1 MKTNIPT
8 KTINVITMGCS
19 KNLVDSE
26 KLMGQLKQNNLEV
39 THESNSESDY
49 VIINT
54 CGFIKDAKEESIETI
69 LNYIE
74 AKKAGLIKKVFV
86 MGCLSERYLK
96 DLKEELIDADGIY
109 GVHDM
114 EAIIEDI
121 GADYKKELIG
131 ERMLSTPKHYA
142 YLKVSEGCDRT
153 CSFCAIPIIRGKN
166 ISLSIEDLILEATKL
181 SNLGVKELIL
191 IAQDLTYYGV
201 DLYGKKMLG
210 KLLEELSNIKGIE
223 WIRLH
228 YTYPTQFPDDVLQ
241 LMKDK
246 NNICNYMDIPLQHI
260 SDRILTSMKRGHKG
274 STTRKLLKKFREFV
288 PDINIRTTMIVGYPG
303 ETEEEFQEL
312 LDFVKESRF
321 DRLGAFT
328 YSPEEDTPAFPLGD
342 NIDEDTKI
350 ERLNRLME
358 LQENISFEKNEE
370 KIDKTLKVLIDRKE
384 DAEYFGRTEY
394 DSPEVDNEVIIESPN
409 ELIIGNFYNVKITG
423 AEAFDLR
430 GEIIAI

>member
-26 KLMGQLKQNNLEV
+26 KLMGQLKQNNLKV
-39 THESNSESDY
+39 SHESNTESDY

-74 AKKAGLIKKVFV
+74 AKKAGLIKKVFI
-86 MGCLSERYLK
+86 MGCLSERYLD
-96 DLKEELIDADGIY
+96 DLKEDLIDADGIY

-114 EAIIEDI
+114 EAIIKDI

-142 YLKVSEGCDRT
+142 YLKISEGCDRT
-153 CSFCAIPIIRGKN
+153 CSFCAIPLIRGKN
-166 ISLSIEDLILEATKL
+166 ISLPIEELVIEAKKL
-181 SNLGVKELIL
+181 RDQGVKEIML

-210 KLLEELSNIKGIE
+210 KLLEKLSNIDGLE

-241 LMKDK
+241 LMKEK
-246 NNICNYMDIPLQHI
+246 SNICHYMDIPLQHI

-274 STTRKLLKKFREFV
+274 STTRKLLKKFREFM

-328 YSPEEDTPAFPLGD
+328 YSPEEDTPAFVIED
-342 NIDEDTKI
+342 NISEDEKMD
-350 ERLNRLME
+350 RLNRLME
-358 LQENISFEKNEE
+358 LQEEISFEKNEE
-370 KIDKTLKVLIDRKE
+370 KIGRTLKVIIDRKE
-384 DAEYFGRTEY
+384 GAEYYGRTEY
-394 DSPEVDNEVIIESPN
+394 DSPEVDNEVIIETN
-409 ELIIGNFYNVKITG
+409 NKLIVGDFYKVKITG

-430 GEIIAI
+430 GEIIS